1 MLKSGQNFD
10 EGSNIR
16 KLVIKSNN
24 RSDKLVFYDEKV
36 ILQGRRTSNVGGPNQ
51 RAETP
56 AISLFQD
63 ELESEDYIFRTNIDE
78 MES

>member
-1 MLKSGQNFD
+1 MTKT
-10 EGSNIR
+10 
-16 KLVIKSNN
+16 
-24 RSDKLVFYDEKV
+24 V